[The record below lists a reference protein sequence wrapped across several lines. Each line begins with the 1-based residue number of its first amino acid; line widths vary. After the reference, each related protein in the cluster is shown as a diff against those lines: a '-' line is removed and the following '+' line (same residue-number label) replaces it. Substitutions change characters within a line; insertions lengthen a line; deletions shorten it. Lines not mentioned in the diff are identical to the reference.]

1 MRWKDI
7 THFEYNKYKGS
18 INGKPMMNL
27 ETLNLK
33 RVMVVEDV
41 VDSKLTM

>member
-7 THFEYNKYKGS
+7 THFEHNKYKGS
-18 INGKPMMNL
+18 INDKPTMKL

-33 RVMVVEDV
+33 RVMVGGDAM
-41 VDSKLTM
+41 DSKLTM